1 MEYVIGSTC
10 PNSLEA
16 YQSYNCLGVIVIKLG
31 NNNSRYLTTILV
43 TYSYILQYLD
53 FLGLLMQRVC
63 VYIYIK
69 ALLNPRMSSW
79 NRSVPWLFTFL
90 GILWVLTT
98 WECKGH
104 SGSNIIQCSD
114 WASVGREGKN
124 IYMCIYIYIYIDA
137 IITCVC
143 VCLVSRC
150 DFEKYPPEFDFTG
163 IQKNK
168 TWTRN
173 SQKIL
178 DLTTPI
184 QYIQYA

>member
-1 MEYVIGSTC
+1 MHWMEDVIGPTC

-16 YQSYNCLGVIVIKLG
+16 YQSYNCLGVIVTKLG
-31 NNNSRYLTTILV
+31 NNNSRYLTTIRV
-43 TYSYILQYLD
+43 TYSLHPPIPRFYWSFD
-53 FLGLLMQRVC
+53 AEVVC
-63 VYIYIK
+63 VYMYIYIYIK

-114 WASVGREGKN
+114 SASVGREGKKN
-124 IYMCIYIYIYIDA
+124 IYIYA

-143 VCLVSRC
+143 VCVLSPVA
-150 DFEKYPPEFDFTG
+150 TL
-163 IQKNK
+163 KN
-168 TWTRN
+168 TLQN
-173 SQKIL
+173 STLQGSKKKQNL
-178 DLTTPI
+178 N
-184 QYIQYA
+184 YK